1 MSLSLTERQLIKPM
15 TPDSSLFRV
24 TKRTVSSTLIVA
36 SSEEHA
42 KSIAKKLPTEAFG
55 EVETRCRAIEIRS
68 PRAIPQAWR
77 GALPW
82 VDPSRTHLYGEP
94 TCEDV
99 IQYAKSQRRA
109 MKRFDGSR

>member
-1 MSLSLTERQLIKPM
+1 M

-24 TKRTVSSTLIVA
+24 TKQIVSSTLIVA

-42 KSIAKKLPTEAFG
+42 KSIAKKLPIEAFAD
-55 EVETRCRAIEIRS
+55 VEIRCRAIEIRS
-68 PRAIPQAWR
+68 AGAIPQSWR

-82 VDPSRTHLYGEP
+82 VDPGRTHLYGEP
-94 TCEDV
+94 TCEEV

-109 MKRFDGSR
+109 MKRFRSSR